1 MPTRKKVEKTQE
13 PVPTAAPAQ
22 AEPAPAESQDTPTPE
37 EPNAAPPSGPENQ
50 ENEKPLTLVIPPGH
64 VIFAVTE
71 NIASLAH
78 EGRVYPVTDK
88 QIALP
93 AVERWYDD
101 LVQAGILKTS

>member
-1 MPTRKKVEKTQE
+1 MPTRKKVEETQE
-13 PVPTAAPAQ
+13 PVPAAPAQ
-22 AEPAPAESQDTPTPE
+22 AEPAPAESQDAPTPE
-37 EPNAAPPSGPENQ
+37 EPGAASSPEAEIR
-50 ENEKPLTLVIPPGH
+50 ENKEPLTLVIPPGH
-64 VIFAVTE
+64 VIFTVTE

-101 LVQAGILKTS
+101 LIQAGILKPS